1 MLRMMRHQMLQSIK
15 LYNQLANHK
24 LFNKTINFDLKRI
37 KLVLKKLNHP
47 EKKLKN
53 VINFLGSS
61 GKFTTLHS
69 IKSFIEA
76 NNQTATAYISPSL
89 KDIKERFWMG
99 ERYLTHQEI
108 KQSIKLIEKVR
119 VPLTIFEVLTV
130 IYIMNASKQNV
141 DYHLVEAGA
150 LFAKDSTNVFYFPLA
165 QVVVNINKQHLNFL
179 DKNKKTLDEVI
190 YQKVGFLSNFTRIY
204 VGKQETNV
212 LKKIKKNLIK
222 NRSEINYSNTWKLI
236 KKNKQYFYQDNKN
249 RIILNSKN
257 IHSKGI
263 LDNLCHAIKIALDL
277 KISKRI
283 IKKTIP
289 KITLEGRFHYLNK
302 GKIKNRLHK
311 NEKILLDGAH
321 AETDAKNLSNYLKSI
336 KVPKYG
342 IWAMMKNKEPDLFI
356 KKFKNIFKKI
366 ITIPIENEKGTMN
379 TNKLYQIALKN
390 KLTADKA
397 NSFNEALKKISS
409 KKKKLIVCFGSLY
422 NVGNILNKN

>member
-1 MLRMMRHQMLQSIK
+1 MSQSIS
-15 LYNQLANHK
+15 LYKQLANHK
-24 LFNKTINFDLKRI
+24 LFSKKINFDLKRI
-37 KLVLKKLNHP
+37 KLVLKKLNNP
-47 EKKLKN
+47 EKKLEN

-89 KDIKERFWMG
+89 KDIKERFWMCD
-99 ERYLTHQEI
+99 RYLTHQEI
-108 KQSIKLIEKVR
+108 KKSIKLIEKVK

-130 IYIMNASKQNV
+130 VYIMNASKQNV

-150 LFAKDSTNVFYFPLA
+150 LFAKDSTNVFDFPLA

-204 VGKQETNV
+204 VGRQKSNV
-212 LKKIKKNLIK
+212 LKKIKKNLKK

-236 KKNKQYFYQDNKN
+236 KKNKKYFYQDDKV
-249 RIILNSKN
+249 RIIINSKN
-257 IHSKGI
+257 IHSKG
-263 LDNLCHAIKIALDL
+263 LLENLCHAIKIALDL
-277 KISKRI
+277 KINKKVI
-283 IKKTIP
+283 EKTIP
-289 KITLEGRFHYLNK
+289 KIIFEGRFQYLNK
-302 GKIKNRLHK
+302 GKIREKLHK

-321 AETDAKNLSNYLKSI
+321 AETDAKNLFNYLNSI
-336 KVPKYG
+336 KVPIYG

-356 KKFKNIFKKI
+356 KQFKDLFKKI
-366 ITIPIENEKGTMN
+366 ITIPIENEKGAVS
-379 TNKLYQIALKN
+379 TNKLHQIALKN
-390 KLTADKA
+390 NFTADKA
-397 NSFNEALKKISS
+397 LNLNEALKKISS
-409 KKKKLIVCFGSLY
+409 KERKLIVCFGSLY